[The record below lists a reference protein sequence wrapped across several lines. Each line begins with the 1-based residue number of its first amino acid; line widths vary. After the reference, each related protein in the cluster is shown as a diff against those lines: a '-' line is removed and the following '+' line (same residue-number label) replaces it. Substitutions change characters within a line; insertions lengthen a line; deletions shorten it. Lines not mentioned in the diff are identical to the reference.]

1 MPNFFNLTS
10 DNKQNNPD
18 LMMQALAQAELKDR
32 YQNLIKHRD
41 ITDILRDASEKAAAA
56 LPPTAE
62 TTVARESSLFYRVV
76 KNRSEVYD
84 IISRGFARKKG
95 WNELPHGLDLRNSW
109 NLLWTWSKIKIDL
122 TKLLVW
128 QKCNHF
134 SGAKNV
140 SRKDFLKRNIEMAQR
155 MSPKAN
161 QVFNIS
167 PLTFILPKEYVNFLE
182 TFSELEDKE
191 GKFNYWIMKPA
202 AKSRGRGISLVNDL
216 SQISYGEPIVVQ
228 RYIKNPLLINGYKF
242 DMRIYVVVT
251 SVNPL
256 EAFLYR
262 DGFGRFSTIPF
273 SLDPTDKNN
282 KYIHLTNVSIQKYNQ
297 S

>member
-140 SRKDFLKRNIEMAQR
+140 SRKDFLKRNIEMA
-155 MSPKAN
+155 
-161 QVFNIS
+161 
-167 PLTFILPKEYVNFLE
+167 
-182 TFSELEDKE
+182 
-191 GKFNYWIMKPA
+191 
-202 AKSRGRGISLVNDL
+202 
-216 SQISYGEPIVVQ
+216 
-228 RYIKNPLLINGYKF
+228 
-242 DMRIYVVVT
+242 
-251 SVNPL
+251 
-256 EAFLYR
+256 
-262 DGFGRFSTIPF
+262 
-273 SLDPTDKNN
+273 
-282 KYIHLTNVSIQKYNQ
+282 
-297 S
+297 

>member
-1 MPNFFNLTS
+1 
-10 DNKQNNPD
+10 
-18 LMMQALAQAELKDR
+18 MQALAQAELKDR

>member
-1 MPNFFNLTS
+1 M
-10 DNKQNNPD
+10 
-18 LMMQALAQAELKDR
+18 MMQALAQAELKDR

-41 ITDILRDASEKAAAA
+41 INDILRDASEKAAAA
-56 LPPTAE
+56 LPPASATGTE
-62 TTVARESSLFYRVV
+62 IQVARESTLFYRVV

-161 QVFNIS
+161 
-167 PLTFILPKEYVNFLE
+167 
-182 TFSELEDKE
+182 
-191 GKFNYWIMKPA
+191 
-202 AKSRGRGISLVNDL
+202 
-216 SQISYGEPIVVQ
+216 
-228 RYIKNPLLINGYKF
+228 
-242 DMRIYVVVT
+242 
-251 SVNPL
+251 
-256 EAFLYR
+256 
-262 DGFGRFSTIPF
+262 
-273 SLDPTDKNN
+273 
-282 KYIHLTNVSIQKYNQ
+282 
-297 S
+297 